1 MPPQD
6 PSHAVAAEAVAQV
19 PQSEFKTGQV
29 LTMATSHGLHDT
41 YSAFLPPLLP
51 ELIQRF
57 SLTNADAGLL
67 SAFLQFPSVFQPVI
81 GYLAD
86 RISLR
91 YLVILAPGITA
102 TAMSLLGIAPHFA
115 LLALLITI
123 AGFSSAGIHAI
134 GPVMAGRVSGNRLG
148 RGMSLW
154 MVGGELGRTIGPIL
168 VVSAVAWFG
177 LEGTAW
183 LMVGGWL
190 ASLLLFFR
198 LRTVPGRPAEMPPGQ
213 DWKAV
218 LLQMRPFLLALALLH
233 VVQSFSSVGLTT
245 YLPIYMREGGASLW
259 WAGAAL
265 SILQAAGVIGALIGG
280 SISDRLG
287 RTRTL
292 AIALSVTAVLI
303 VAFLYVPDAWQA
315 WFLPFLGF
323 FSLSTTP
330 VIMAITQEC
339 YPENRAM
346 ANGLYMAV
354 SFIIRSIILV
364 VFGGISDAVGM
375 TNAFLLSAALLLFGI
390 PILRMFPACD
400 VKRAGG

>member
-1 MPPQD
+1 MD
-6 PSHAVAAEAVAQV
+6 PRPSQPSEAVAPNKDRQA
-19 PQSEFKTGQV
+19 EFHTGQV
-29 LTMATSHGLHDT
+29 LTMATSHALHDT
-41 YSAFLPPLLP
+41 YSSFLPPLLP

-91 YLVILAPGITA
+91 YLVILAPGLTA

-154 MVGGELGRTIGPIL
+154 MVGGELGRTLGPIL
-168 VVSAVAWFG
+168 VVSAITWFG
-177 LEGTAW
+177 LGGVAW
-183 LMVGGWL
+183 LMIGGWL
-190 ASLLLFFR
+190 ASLLLFLR
-198 LRTVPGRPAEMPPGQ
+198 LRSVPGRSSEMPPGQ
-213 DWKAV
+213 HWKVV
-218 LLQMRPFLLALALLH
+218 LRQMRPFLVALALLH
-233 VVQSFSSVGLTT
+233 TVQSFSSVALTT
-245 YLPIYMREGGASLW
+245 FLPVYMIEGGASLW

-265 SILQAAGVIGALIGG
+265 SILQAAGVFGALAGG

-287 RTRTL
+287 RRRTL
-292 AIALSVTAVLI
+292 VIALLATAALI
-303 VAFLYVPDAWQA
+303 LGFLYVPRAWQA
-315 WFLPFLGF
+315 WFLPLLGF

-346 ANGLYMAV
+346 ANGLYMAI
-354 SFIIRSIILV
+354 SFVIRSIILV
-364 VFGGISDAVGM
+364 VFGAVSDLVGIFH
-375 TNAFLLSAALLLFGI
+375 TFLLSACLLLLGL
-390 PILRMFPACD
+390 PILRHFPSCGSKPGDAY
-400 VKRAGG
+400 